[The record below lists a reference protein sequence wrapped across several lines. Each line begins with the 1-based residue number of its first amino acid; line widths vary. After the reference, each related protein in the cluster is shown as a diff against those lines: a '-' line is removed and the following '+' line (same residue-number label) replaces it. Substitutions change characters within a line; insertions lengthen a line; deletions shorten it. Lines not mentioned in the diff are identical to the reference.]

1 MDGTHGT
8 YGTNVNSSARVDRCS
23 LPGMRL
29 QKRPVPSCP
38 PYPGWRRRKGTILVS
53 LLTGSPIK
61 VEDVHS
67 DLIIPFPTG
76 RVRFLASPGSKLPG
90 CHHLVPSGQKLSCPQ
105 NRLHIT
111 TSNPGRG
118 GRRVR
123 GRTACELTLPLN
135 PRTSNIRKN
144 KSPNYGRQPI
154 PVGVRSHRPER
165 TISKRNCPEPTSAT
179 RRIVGLIDLFLPRKP
194 HTGSAVAGPPDEC
207 KSRGHLSTEWR
218 VLRR

>member
-8 YGTNVNSSARVDRCS
+8 YGTNVNYHVAV
-23 LPGMRL
+23 
-29 QKRPVPSCP
+29 
-38 PYPGWRRRKGTILVS
+38 
-53 LLTGSPIK
+53 
-61 VEDVHS
+61 
-67 DLIIPFPTG
+67 
-76 RVRFLASPGSKLPG
+76 
-90 CHHLVPSGQKLSCPQ
+90 
-105 NRLHIT
+105 
-111 TSNPGRG
+111 GRG
-118 GRRVR
+118 SHPDR
-123 GRTACELTLPLN
+123 GRKLTLPLN

-165 TISKRNCPEPTSAT
+165 TISTRNCQEPTSAT
-179 RRIVGLIDLFLPRKP
+179 RRIDGLIDLFLPRKP

>member
-1 MDGTHGT
+1 MPPAVRASPSYPSSSSSRRAFGVDYGHLAGTAIARAMDGTHGT

-90 CHHLVPSGQKLSCPQ
+90 CHHLVPSGQKAFLS
-105 NRLHIT
+105 T
-111 TSNPGRG
+111 
-118 GRRVR
+118 
-123 GRTACELTLPLN
+123 
-135 PRTSNIRKN
+135 
-144 KSPNYGRQPI
+144 KSTPHHQIKSR
-154 PVGVRSHRPER
+154 
-165 TISKRNCPEPTSAT
+165 T
-179 RRIVGLIDLFLPRKP
+179 RRTNGLRAYASPESQDLKY
-194 HTGSAVAGPPDEC
+194 S
-207 KSRGHLSTEWR
+207 
-218 VLRR
+218 